1 MPAKI
6 YSAAVLGLDCQK
18 IEVEVDIS
26 PGLHKFTIVGL
37 PDTAVQESKQRVS
50 AAIKNS
56 SAIPPRR
63 SHVITVNLAPADL
76 KKQGPAYDLAIAVG
90 YLIASKQL
98 EFNTQD
104 KIFFGELALDGS
116 LRPVKGVLS
125 ISLMAQA
132 HGFKEIFVPKQNAKE
147 SSLVHNIKTIP
158 AKSLKEIISHLKN
171 NKKIKPEP
179 CIDIAEFYQ
188 ESEVFTT
195 DMKYI
200 KGQEQAKRGL
210 EIAAAGAHNILFFG
224 PPGSGKT
231 LLARSLPS
239 ILPKLN
245 LQEALE
251 VSKIFSISGKLSP
264 IQPLLTARQFR
275 SPHHSASAIALT
287 GGGSWPKPGEITL
300 AHRGVLFL
308 DEFPEFQRQSLESL
322 RQPMEN
328 GFIEVSRASYNV
340 VFPARFILVAAM
352 NPCACGFLGDKE
364 KNCICTPG
372 LVKRYLKKISGPL
385 LDRID
390 IHLEVPRIKYDKL
403 VSEEQS
409 ESSDKIRK
417 RIEKARKLQEQRF
430 QQDNQANFLTNAEIP
445 AQLIKKYCILDYTS
459 SNLMRQAVEQLQL
472 SGRSYHRILK
482 IARTIADL
490 EGLKNIKSQHIAEAL
505 QYRPKR
511 FEI

>member
-6 YSAAVLGLDCQK
+6 YSASVLGLECQT

-50 AAIKNS
+50 SAIKNS
-56 SAIPPRR
+56 QAVPPRR
-63 SHVITVNLAPADL
+63 SHVITVNLAPADI
-76 KKQGPAYDLAIAVG
+76 KKQGPAYDLAIAIG
-90 YLIASKQL
+90 YLIASNQINFITK
-98 EFNTQD
+98 D
-104 KIFFGELALDGS
+104 KIFLGELALDGN
-116 LRPVKGVLS
+116 LRPVKGVLP
-125 ISLMAQA
+125 ISLMAKDK
-132 HGFKEIFVPKQNAKE
+132 GFKKIFVPKQNAKE
-147 SSLVHNIKTIP
+147 ASLVPNIKVIP
-158 AKSLKEIISHLKN
+158 VQSLKETISHLTG

-179 CIDIAEFYQ
+179 CLNISKFYHTQ
-188 ESEVFTT
+188 EAFTC

-210 EIAAAGAHNILFFG
+210 EISAAGAHNILFFG

-231 LLARSLPS
+231 LLARSLSS

-245 LQEALE
+245 LEEALE
-251 VSKIFSISGKLSP
+251 VSKIFSISGKLYGNK
-264 IQPLLTARQFR
+264 PLITTRQFR
-275 SPHHSASAIALT
+275 SPHHSASAIALV

-308 DEFPEFQRQSLESL
+308 DEFPEFQRQALESL
-322 RQPMEN
+322 RQPLEN
-328 GFIEVSRASYNV
+328 GFIEVSRAAYNV
-340 VFPARFILVAAM
+340 IFPARFILVTAM

-364 KNCICTPG
+364 KNCICTTG
-372 LVKRYLKKISGPL
+372 TVSRYLKKISGPL

-403 VSEEQS
+403 VSEEQA
-409 ESSDKIRK
+409 ESSDKIRN
-417 RIEKARKLQEQRF
+417 RVEQARKIQEQRLKKT
-430 QQDNQANFLTNAEIP
+430 NFLTNSEIP
-445 AQLIKKYCILDYTS
+445 AQLIKEHCKLDNTS

-482 IARTIADL
+482 ISRTIADL
-490 EGLKNIKSQHIAEAL
+490 ENINNIKSRHIAEAL